1 VERLGPLIIIRFAGS
16 HMEKLPTAE
25 EVSTILNVST
35 AWVYDHADR
44 KRPLIPSVR
53 LGKAVRF
60 RPEDVQKFVEEM
72 TRRVA

>member
-1 VERLGPLIIIRFAGS
+1 MGPPPGLSVDG
-16 HMEKLPTAE
+16 HMEKLLTVEDVAD
-25 EVSTILNVST
+25 ILNVSR

-60 RPEDVQKFVEEM
+60 RPEDVQKFIDDM
-72 TRRVA
+72 TRRVAC

>member
-1 VERLGPLIIIRFAGS
+1 
-16 HMEKLPTAE
+16 MEKLLTAE
-25 EVSTILNVST
+25 EVATILNVST

-60 RPEDVQKFVEEM
+60 RPEDVQKFIDEM

>member
-1 VERLGPLIIIRFAGS
+1 MDTLL
-16 HMEKLPTAE
+16 TAE
-25 EVSTILNVST
+25 EVARILNVST

-60 RPEDVQKFVEEM
+60 RPEDVQKFIEEM

>member
-1 VERLGPLIIIRFAGS
+1 
-16 HMEKLPTAE
+16 MEKLLTAE
-25 EVSTILNVST
+25 EVSTILSVST

-60 RPEDVQKFVEEM
+60 RPEDIQKFIEEM